1 MIIYFR
7 KPGSL
12 LIKTKWKFVLLL
24 CLLFLIIAAN
34 FTWMIYMFFTDT
46 LFSQWIL
53 FAVTGII
60 YGLSSWLTIGMI
72 IDRRKWKKMQV
83 VHIEYETTIVVDDI
97 FFYAKNVTVN
107 FSRELYST
115 AILEKTTLS
124 YCIISNNS
132 LWQVSPKATAIF
144 KQQPM
149 GIGSVIQI
157 KAYEI
162 NGQRRIL
169 DASVITPAPEKALAN
184 ESGNTVM
191 EKYWGAQPVRISK
204 KGEPIFQDESYTDP
218 DFLEEDFGAN
228 NIEYSLISGLIDKAN
243 ALKKSH
249 YTIRVAERLIAV
261 DWHRFNELKV
271 GDKMGSEF

>member
-1 MIIYFR
+1 MLF
-7 KPGSL
+7 
-12 LIKTKWKFVLLL
+12 L
-24 CLLFLIIAAN
+24 CFLYLIIAAN
-34 FTWMIYMFFTDT
+34 LAWITFMFMKDT
-46 LFSQWIL
+46 LFSNWMIL
-53 FAVTGII
+53 PINGIFYTLAI
-60 YGLSSWLTIGMI
+60 WSKNRTI
-72 IDRRKWKKMQV
+72 IDRRNWKKMPV
-83 VHIEYETTIVVDDI
+83 ERVSLETSIVVDDI
-97 FFYAKNVTVN
+97 FWYAKNVTVN
-107 FSRELYST
+107 FSRELYS
-115 AILEKTTLS
+115 AVNLDKTTLTC
-124 YCIISNNS
+124 CIISNNS
-132 LWQVSPKATAIF
+132 LWQVSPKAAAIF

-169 DASVITPAPEKALAN
+169 DASVITPAPEKSIAN